1 MLEARTDAAT
11 GGAAVTP
18 SDTIDIGRT
27 TASLYVGTGGDV
39 AVVHED
45 GSIVTY
51 PSVPSG
57 FVLPVHATRVNAT
70 NTTASGIVAMFHG

>member
-1 MLEARTDAAT
+1 M
-11 GGAAVTP
+11 
-18 SDTIDIGRT
+18 
-27 TASLYVGTGGDV
+27 